1 MNGAQFLSKSSTSF
15 VGIFYI
21 ELCPLLARLRHADRL
36 RNYCL
41 SGKSGNDGR
50 TVKTALLTV
59 SCRPR
64 VNRKR
69 TLANRSSS
77 LASSMPCAVQSVLP
91 DLPHSSLSAPP
102 LG

>member
-1 MNGAQFLSKSSTSF
+1 MGDSSDAIIREDFFSPPLAPLKHANRENVRLSWWTRSDQLTF
-15 VGIFYI
+15 
-21 ELCPLLARLRHADRL
+21 
-36 RNYCL
+36 
-41 SGKSGNDGR
+41 
-50 TVKTALLTV
+50 KTALMTL

-77 LASSMPCAVQSVLP
+77 LASSAPCAVQSVLP